1 MPPIDGTDFSQLQT
15 LISALS
21 QMGGGINPTLMASA
35 YPANVSPAGVKSS
48 FSPEI
53 LLASGL
59 VSPETLNQLT
69 AGELMN
75 LQTKYA
81 SSIQSQLPP
90 EASDI
95 ALYPITSKYMGT
107 DELSDF
113 MRSTLDAIGS
123 GKVTPAQA
131 LTKIQTDANV
141 PKVVLDNLGQ
151 VSDDI
156 DKFVELVGRRDFAK
170 AKFEYE
176 QQGKIGAAGPAP
188 TAESARLALFDKL
201 GVPQMAL
208 LGDPNA
214 TYQFDPSGFVDKQ
227 KMAGYDDALRQAM
240 MGLDVARGNT
250 AGAIQQGK
258 LQDVYTMKG
267 LEEQARRYAEN
278 AVKGMKTNSAWTEDL
293 GSIGGATA
301 GGAVVGGIAGAT
313 PTMGIGAPFGALVGG
328 ASGLVGGLV
337 DFATGRNDE
346 KYKKAKEDA
355 LKAAYAQELARLKA
369 DLPPT
374 SDEASRIKYSP
385 EYRTAKAKV
394 TKAKAGASLEKAY
407 GRLVSEALEK
417 ELVNRGI
424 TPYSQNVNDL
434 LGYSIRTAKK

>member
-1 MPPIDGTDFSQLQT
+1 MPPIDGADFTQLQT
-15 LISALS
+15 LISLLS
-21 QMGGGINPTLMASA
+21 QMGGGVNPTLMASA
-35 YPANVSPAGVKSS
+35 YPANVSPSGVKSS

-59 VSPETLNQLT
+59 VSPETLNRLT
-69 AGELMN
+69 AGELAN
-75 LQTKYA
+75 LQAKYA
-81 SSIQSQLPP
+81 GSIQSQLPP

-95 ALYPITSKYMGT
+95 ALYPITSKYMGS
-107 DELSDF
+107 DDLSDF

-131 LTKIQTDANV
+131 LTKIQTGADV
-141 PKVVLDNLGQ
+141 PQIVKDNLGQ

-176 QQGKIGAAGPAP
+176 QQGKIGGAGPAP

-214 TYQFDPSGFVDKQ
+214 TYQFDPSTFVDKGRVT
-227 KMAGYDDALRQAM
+227 ASNDALRQAM
-240 MGLDVARGNT
+240 MGLDAARGNT

-258 LQDVYTMKG
+258 LEQSYAGRAMQ
-267 LEEQARRYAEN
+267 EQARLAGERAAN
-278 AVKGMKTNSAWTEDL
+278 AMQQGP
-293 GSIGGATA
+293 TA
-301 GGAVVGGIAGAT
+301 GDKARAVFGAALPFVGG
-313 PTMGIGAPFGALVGG
+313 PLNF
-328 ASGLVGGLV
+328 
-337 DFATGRNDE
+337 RNTLQSKQDE
-346 KYKKAKEDA
+346 LNTAIDA
-355 LKAAYAQELARLKA
+355 ARQAAMDKELARLKA

-374 SDEASRIKYSP
+374 SDEAMRIKYSP
-385 EYRTAKAKV
+385 EYRTAKANV
-394 TKAKAGASLEKAY
+394 GRAKAGASLENAY
-407 GRLVSEALEK
+407 GRLVANALEQ

>member
-1 MPPIDGTDFSQLQT
+1 MPPIDGSIDLQT
-15 LISALS
+15 LVFLLS
-21 QMGGGINPTLMASA
+21 QMGGGINPSLMASA
-35 YPANVSPAGVKSS
+35 YPSNVSPAGVKSS

-69 AGELMN
+69 ANELMN
-75 LQTKYA
+75 LQSKYA

-90 EASDI
+90 EATDI
-95 ALYPITSKYMGT
+95 ALYPITSKYMGS

-131 LTKIQTDANV
+131 LEKIQKDANV
-141 PKVVLDNLGQ
+141 PKIVLDNLGQ

-156 DKFVELVGRRDFAK
+156 DSFVELVGRRDFAK
-170 AKFEYE
+170 AKFDYE
-176 QQGKIGAAGPAP
+176 QQGKVGAAGPAP

-201 GVPQMAL
+201 GVPQLAL
-208 LGDPNA
+208 LGDPSA
-214 TYQFDPSGFVDKQ
+214 TYQFDPSMFVDKGRIASYEDAMRMPN
-227 KMAGYDDALRQAM
+227 KILTAAG
-240 MGLDVARGNT
+240 T
-250 AGAIQQGK
+250 AGPAMQMGK
-258 LQDVYTMKG
+258 LQDAYTMKG
-267 LEEQARRYAEN
+267 LEEQARKYAEN
-278 AVKGMKTNSAWTEDL
+278 AVRGMKTNSSWTEDL

-355 LKAAYAQELARLKA
+355 LKAAYAKELARLKA
-369 DLPPT
+369 ALPST
-374 SDEASRIKYSP
+374 SVESTRVKYDP
-385 EYRTAKAKV
+385 EYAAARSRVNTIKSDLDK
-394 TKAKAGASLEKAY
+394 ENAY
-407 GRLVSEALEK
+407 GKAVASALEK
-417 ELVNRGI
+417 ELVARGL
-424 TPYSQNVNDL
+424 TPFKQNMNQL
-434 LGYSIRTAKK
+434 LSYAIQTAKK

>member
-15 LISALS
+15 LISLLS
-21 QMGGGINPTLMASA
+21 QMGGGVNPTLMASA

-69 AGELMN
+69 AGELRN

-141 PKVVLDNLGQ
+141 PKIVLDNLGQ

-227 KMAGYDDALRQAM
+227 KMAGYNTALQQAM
-240 MGLDVARGNT
+240 MGLDAARGNT

-258 LQDVYTMKG
+258 LAESYAGRAIQ
-267 LEEQARRYAEN
+267 EQARLAGDRAAAGMQQGPTTGDIAKSVLGAAIPFYGGPLN
-278 AVKGMKTNSAWTEDL
+278 FRKGLQSKQDELN
-293 GSIGGATA
+293 TA
-301 GGAVVGGIAGAT
+301 
-313 PTMGIGAPFGALVGG
+313 M
-328 ASGLVGGLV
+328 
-337 DFATGRNDE
+337 
-346 KYKKAKEDA
+346 DA
-355 LKAAYAQELARLKA
+355 ARQAAYAQELARLKA

-394 TKAKAGASLEKAY
+394 TKAKAGASLENAY

-434 LGYSIRTAKK
+434 LGYSIRTSKK